1 MDKPRL
7 NQPPDRPTSNN
18 QSRDKSKHQNQ
29 SKNQSNQQNNI
40 TQTIIDTLKDQ
51 NTFKDYPIRDLVK
64 HSEEFGGYLQRQK
77 LKTNQIRKFLDAI
90 NRIKVRLTQKKDNQ
104 PQESI
109 EQQKQKAFKSVES
122 EIVLL
127 KPKLAYA
134 AARLKNQE
142 EKAAQDLSK
151 VIGKAIDK
159 TKSLEDFERLVQFI
173 ESIIAYH
180 KSAGGE

>member
-1 MDKPRL
+1 MQLWDAPSK
-7 NQPPDRPTSNN
+7 NSN
-18 QSRDKSKHQNQ
+18 HG
-29 SKNQSNQQNNI
+29 KNQSQNKNES
-40 TQTIIDTLKDQ
+40 TQTILETLNTLKKEQ
-51 NTFKDYPIRDLVK
+51 KTFKDYPIRDLVK